1 MNAQNDNVKKDL
13 LFVAE
18 YDNYNDWYTK
28 AFKSDALRR
37 SQFCNESETK
47 VGVITNNSSFIVLR
61 EFDVSKMNEF
71 ASDEKMGK
79 LMKKFNVKHT
89 EMYDLISVT
98 SVAKMQ
104 EKANLFF
111 IIKSVDY
118 DLWLWDAF
126 LPDAERRSNFCDESK
141 TKVSKLNDK
150 TALVALYDFDLTRM
164 KEFESNQEV
173 GKLMGKYKVTHDVYL
188 MNKL

>member
-61 EFDVSKMNEF
+61 EFDV
-71 ASDEKMGK
+71 
-79 LMKKFNVKHT
+79 
-89 EMYDLISVT
+89 
-98 SVAKMQ
+98 
-104 EKANLFF
+104 
-111 IIKSVDY
+111 
-118 DLWLWDAF
+118 
-126 LPDAERRSNFCDESK
+126 
-141 TKVSKLNDK
+141 
-150 TALVALYDFDLTRM
+150 
-164 KEFESNQEV
+164 
-173 GKLMGKYKVTHDVYL
+173 
-188 MNKL
+188 